1 MAQRVAGEIYE
12 SVTGQLFEIGRQL
25 RQPNGYP
32 FDAQKLQRA
41 LQNAIEGKFDVTSVV
56 QQYLV
61 TVNYDLSV
69 KDAIAAG
76 RYDWKNDDI
85 TAKNFPSKRKGTAD
99 LEIILVKFDDAMS
112 SEGILRELDK
122 QGLRAAELPELLA
135 FGEKYPDVQRE
146 FPVVALGSVWRG
158 SVGNRG
164 VPYLRG
170 YAGKRYLL
178 LDWFGLGWGSLCRFA
193 AVRK

>member
-1 MAQRVAGEIYE
+1 MAQSVAGELYE

-25 RQPNGYP
+25 RQSNGYP
-32 FDAQKLQRA
+32 FDAKKLQRV
-41 LQNAIEGKFDVTSVV
+41 LQDAIEGKFNLTSVV
-56 QQYLV
+56 QQFLV

-76 RYDWKNDDI
+76 KYDRKNADI
-85 TAKNFPSKRKGTAD
+85 TDKHFPSKRKGTAD
-99 LEIILVKFDDAMS
+99 TEIILVKFDKDMT
-112 SEGILRELDK
+112 SEDVLRELDK

-146 FPVVALGSVWRG
+146 FPIVALGSVWKASRG
-158 SVGNRG
+158 LRR
-164 VPYLRG
+164 VPYLDG
-170 YAGKRYLL
+170 DAGKRGLNL
-178 LDWFGLGWGSLCRFA
+178 FWFVDGWSSRCRFA

>member
-32 FDAQKLQRA
+32 FDVQKLKQS
-41 LQNAIEGKFDVTSVV
+41 LQDVIEGKFGVPSIVL
-56 QQYLV
+56 QYLV

-76 RYDWKNDDI
+76 KYDWKNDDI
-85 TAKNFPSKRKGTAD
+85 TTKNFPSKCTGVAD
-99 LEIILVKFDDAMS
+99 MEIILVKFDDTMS
-112 SEGILRELDK
+112 SEDVIRELDK
-122 QGLRAAELPELLA
+122 KGLRPAALPELLA
-135 FGEKYPDVQRE
+135 FGEKYTDVQRE
-146 FPVVALGSVWRG
+146 FPVIALGSVRQH
-158 SVGNRG
+158 SDGNRL
-164 VPYLRG
+164 VPSLFKVASQLCLG
-170 YAGKRYLL
+170 LV
-178 LDWFGLGWGSLCRFA
+178 WFGGKWDSLYRFA